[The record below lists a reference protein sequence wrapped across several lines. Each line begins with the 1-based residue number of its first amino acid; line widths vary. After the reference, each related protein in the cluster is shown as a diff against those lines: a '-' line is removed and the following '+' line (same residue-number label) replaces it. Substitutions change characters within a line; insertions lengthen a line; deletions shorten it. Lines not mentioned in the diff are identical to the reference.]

1 MCVSTVSSEERIVAK
16 DSEIETK
23 DKPHLRVGETVVYG
37 AHGVGV
43 VAARERRPHGGV
55 EQEWVVLD
63 LAAGLRVTLPLEE
76 AALRLR
82 PIADADEL
90 AAVQRTLAQPAND
103 RGSAWTQRLKEQK
116 AKLAGGL
123 PSDLAELVRDG
134 AGYEAAGT
142 GARLGPA
149 ERGLYLQARQL
160 LALEISTA
168 RNIEHSQA
176 DSWIQAQLAGPNE
189 RGNRDRAEA
198 TTPDVREVQA

>member
-1 MCVSTVSSEERIVAK
+1 MCLQIGLRELIVAEDVK
-16 DSEIETK
+16 IETK
-23 DKPHLRVGETVVYG
+23 DMPHLRVGETVVYG

-43 VAARERRPHGGV
+43 VVARERRPHGGV
-55 EQEWVVLD
+55 EQEWVILE

-82 PIADADEL
+82 PVADADEL
-90 AAVQRTLAQPAND
+90 AVVQRTLAQPASD

-134 AGYEAAGT
+134 AGYEATGP

-176 DSWIQAQLAGPNE
+176 DSWIQAQLAGLDE

-198 TTPDVREVQA
+198 TAPDVREVQA